1 MLLKYEEPQEN
12 LAEYY
17 KNTFVCRG
25 NDLDERVPSHTEAKE
40 LNEKFELCAVSTERP
55 QKGDSKRLISLR
67 KENDTTN
74 LISFFFARHYNC
86 PPVPTPANTYI
97 ISIALT
103 L

>member
-17 KNTFVCRG
+17 TNTFVCRG

-55 QKGDSKRLISLR
+55 QKGDFKRLISLR
-67 KENDTTN
+67 KENDGTN
-74 LISFFFARHYNC
+74 LIMISFFFARHYNC
-86 PPVPTPANTYI
+86 FLLYFCSLV
-97 ISIALT
+97 
-103 L
+103 